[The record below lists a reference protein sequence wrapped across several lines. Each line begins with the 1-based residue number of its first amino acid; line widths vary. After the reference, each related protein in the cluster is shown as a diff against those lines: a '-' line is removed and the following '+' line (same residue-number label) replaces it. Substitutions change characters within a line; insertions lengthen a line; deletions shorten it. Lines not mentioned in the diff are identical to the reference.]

1 MGGMLEYSH
10 LGLPDRLAE
19 KFKAWQDFYDD
30 NFMPGEIGK
39 PKAADIAKLENE
51 QLALAKAL
59 HEFTGQ
65 EVEAW
70 LGDMQVVTFSQDAES
85 KI

>member
-1 MGGMLEYSH
+1 
-10 LGLPDRLAE
+10 
-19 KFKAWQDFYDD
+19 
-30 NFMPGEIGK
+30 MPGEIGK